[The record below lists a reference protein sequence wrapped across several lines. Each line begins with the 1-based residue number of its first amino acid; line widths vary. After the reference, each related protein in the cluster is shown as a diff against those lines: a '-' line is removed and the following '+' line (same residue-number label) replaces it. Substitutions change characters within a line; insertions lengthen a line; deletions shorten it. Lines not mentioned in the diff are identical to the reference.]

1 MTAFYNYKYNKQRLI
16 KEDKRLNELEKEAI
30 SYLNENVL
38 NLDVTCHFDVV
49 SVKKPKAW
57 ADFKLFVR

>member
-49 SVKKPKAW
+49 SVK
-57 ADFKLFVR
+57 LF